1 MVVYATKLTV
11 RKALCGVV
19 AVCAL
24 IWGINALNGM
34 SETAVSAAGTN
45 DSIACK
51 LKTNEDRVK
60 FLESYGITVDETPV
74 TEAEVRIPEVFD
86 AAYTAY
92 NELQKTMGLD
102 LTKHRG
108 KKAMLYIYSVRDD
121 PSGEEGVTASL
132 VLRKNKLIA
141 ADVSSAQADGFIR
154 ALTERSSQ

>member
-11 RKALCGVV
+11 KKALCGVL

-24 IWGINALNGM
+24 VWGMNSLTDVQ
-34 SETAVSAAGTN
+34 EAAISVAGQS

-51 LKTNEDRVK
+51 LKTNEERVE
-60 FLESYGITVDETPV
+60 FLKSFGITVDEMPV

-92 NELQKTMGLD
+92 NDLQKTMGLD
-102 LTKHRG
+102 LEAHKG
-108 KKAMLYIYSVRDD
+108 KKAMLYIYTVQDD

-141 ADVSSAQADGFIR
+141 ADVSSAKADGFMR
-154 ALTERSSQ
+154 ALTDRSTQ

>member
-11 RKALCGVV
+11 KKALCGVL

-24 IWGINALNGM
+24 VWGVNALSGLH
-34 SETAVSAAGTN
+34 EAAVSVAGTS

-51 LKTNEDRVK
+51 LKTNEERVA
-60 FLESYGITVDETPV
+60 FLNSFGIMVEETPV
-74 TEAEVRIPEVFD
+74 VEAEVRIPEVFD

-102 LTKHRG
+102 LTEHQG
-108 KKAMLYIYSVRDD
+108 KKAMLYIYNVQDD

-141 ADVSSAQADGFIR
+141 ADVSSAQADGFMR
-154 ALTERSSQ
+154 ALNDRSSQ